1 MGENHHY
8 WEKWAD
14 FLHRWGLL
22 APASTVLEA
31 AGPLTAVV
39 AQLVYFGQPLFSRPS
54 PESQWQALAE
64 MLENQAES
72 RSFAAYL
79 REEESR

>member
-1 MGENHHY
+1 MDENHLY
-8 WEKWAD
+8 WAGWAK
-14 FLHRWGLL
+14 FLHRWRLGT
-22 APASTVLEA
+22 PASAALDA
-31 AGPLTAVV
+31 AGPLTALA
-39 AQLVYFGQPLFSRPS
+39 AQLVYFGQPLLGSAS
-54 PESQWQALAE
+54 PGSQMQALAE